1 MVLSLGEW
9 CLSPG
14 RFSFPF
20 LMCLWVQLVQNSVAF
35 HPESRS
41 RPLDLWKLGWDPCEG
56 WEASASPSSA
66 LQGPR
71 KEGQFIHYWQ
81 HLFEVASPEL
91 AKVKASFS
99 CTTPFSHH
107 FLQFP
112 THADVIMLVCFISLH
127 ILSVIICVILS
138 LSFPFVFAHEMM
150 FSCLPC
156 YRIQCAWCTVFE
168 SVFVGVLWGCE
179 CTFLR
184 EDLSFFLPENIWAI
198 SMGMTLNQ
206 GQGLG
211 FPCDPRL

>member
-20 LMCLWVQLVQNSVAF
+20 LMRLWVQLVQNSVAF

-71 KEGQFIHYWQ
+71 KEGQFIHCWQ

-138 LSFPFVFAHEMM
+138 LFLLFLLMRWCFLV
-150 FSCLPC
+150 CLVIE
-156 YRIQCAWCTVFE
+156 YNVL
-168 SVFVGVLWGCE
+168 GVLYLKVCLWESFEAVNVLSSERIWVSFCQRTFGPFQWGW
-179 CTFLR
+179 
-184 EDLSFFLPENIWAI
+184 P
-198 SMGMTLNQ
+198 
-206 GQGLG
+206 
-211 FPCDPRL
+211 